1 METKA
6 HWVLAGASAQ
16 EPVCRRQGGPVASGP
31 GGSPARRVSA
41 AAGFLLGRAVNLNG
55 VFPHCVFLLLEDP
68 GGGEGGGSA
77 AEELLGQ
84 TQPPKSIRDS
94 VPSLPWAGHRCTTE
108 ICKARVVISMDL
120 SQHLLQAASPDALD
134 NVSAPGSTWVLPLL
148 QSHRYFLA
156 ESEKLM
162 TETVSFVSVSLKL
175 IIVPSN
181 PAEAQTLYLLVINFM
196 EWRRKWQSTPVLL
209 PGKSLGQ
216 RNLVGYSPWG
226 CKESDTTEQGL
237 PMWPELQINYE
248 R

>member
-84 TQPPKSIRDS
+84 TQPLKSIRDS
-94 VPSLPWAGHRCTTE
+94 VPSLPWAGHRCTTV

-120 SQHLLQAASPDALD
+120 SQHLLQAASWDLPSQKCPCLALL
-134 NVSAPGSTWVLPLL
+134 APASLPPALRIFMNISS
-148 QSHRYFLA
+148 SH
-156 ESEKLM
+156 
-162 TETVSFVSVSLKL
+162 T
-175 IIVPSN
+175 
-181 PAEAQTLYLLVINFM
+181 
-196 EWRRKWQSTPVLL
+196 RRFNWLCFPHSHTHSGAPCPQ
-209 PGKSLGQ
+209 
-216 RNLVGYSPWG
+216 
-226 CKESDTTEQGL
+226 
-237 PMWPELQINYE
+237 
-248 R
+248 